1 MKAAAAHIADVWMA
15 ALITI
20 TVCIGAAVRMAQPI
34 CVTYAIK
41 VHGILPIAILHIK
54 VAGMERAYMV
64 VRTIINGGKWEPIAA
79 KKRIG
84 IISADSAVI

>member
-20 TVCIGAAVRMAQPI
+20 TVCIGAVVQMVRPLCAI
-34 CVTYAIK
+34 YAIK
-41 VHGILPIAILHIK
+41 VHGILLIAILHIR
-54 VAGMERAYMV
+54 VVGMEYVCMA
-64 VRTIINGGKWEPIAA
+64 VRMIINGGRWEPIAA